1 MNLTTLLSERNKRLY
16 ALMNQNK
23 IFALRKIK
31 YQETIIINICDIE
44 LLGKEINKGDFV
56 IDISKNYF
64 LEEEIDEHEAII
76 LLKSSS
82 VLNLVGDRIVNLAL
96 KLRLAKENSV
106 KVIENIPF
114 LMVFSFV
121 GNY

>member
-1 MNLTTLLSERNKRLY
+1 MNED
-16 ALMNQNK
+16 K

-31 YQETIIINICDIE
+31 YHDTMMINICDID

-56 IDISKNYF
+56 IDISEDYF
-64 LEEEIDEHEAII
+64 LQEKIDEEEAII

-82 VLNLVGDRIVNLAL
+82 VLNLVGEKIVNLAL
-96 KLRLAKENSV
+96 KLKLAKENSV
-106 KVIENIPF
+106 KVIENTPF
-114 LMVFSFV
+114 LMVFSFL

>member
-1 MNLTTLLSERNKRLY
+1 
-16 ALMNQNK
+16 MNQNK

-31 YQETIIINICDIE
+31 YHDTLMINICDIE
-44 LLGKEINKGDFV
+44 LVGKEINKGDFV

-64 LEEEIDEHEAII
+64 LEEEIDEQEAITM
-76 LLKSSS
+76 LKTSS
-82 VLNLVGDRIVNLAL
+82 VLNLVGNRIVKLAL
-96 KLRLAKENSV
+96 ELRLAKENSV

-114 LMVFSFV
+114 LMIFSFV

>member
-1 MNLTTLLSERNKRLY
+1 MNED
-16 ALMNQNK
+16 K

-31 YQETIIINICDIE
+31 YQDTMMINICDID

-56 IDISKNYF
+56 IDISEDYF
-64 LEEEIDEHEAII
+64 LQEKIDEEEAII

-82 VLNLVGDRIVNLAL
+82 VLNLVGEKIVKLAL
-96 KLRLAKENSV
+96 KLKLAKENSV

>member
-1 MNLTTLLSERNKRLY
+1 
-16 ALMNQNK
+16 MNQDK

-31 YQETIIINICDIE
+31 YQETTMINICDID
-44 LLGKEINKGDFV
+44 LLGKEIDKGDFV
-56 IDISKNYF
+56 IDISKDYF
-64 LEEEIDEHEAII
+64 LEEEIDENEAII

-82 VLNLVGDRIVNLAL
+82 VLNLVGENIVKLAL
-96 KLRLAKENSV
+96 KLKLAKENSV
-106 KVIENIPF
+106 KEIENIPF

>member
-1 MNLTTLLSERNKRLY
+1 
-16 ALMNQNK
+16 MNQNK

-31 YQETIIINICDIE
+31 YQDTIMINICDIE
-44 LLGKEINKGDFV
+44 LVGKEINKGDFV

-64 LEEEIDEHEAII
+64 LEEEIDEQEAITM
-76 LLKSSS
+76 LKTSS
-82 VLNLVGDRIVNLAL
+82 VLNLVGNRIVKLAL
-96 KLRLAKENSV
+96 ELRLAKENSV

-114 LMVFSFV
+114 LMIFSFV

>member
-1 MNLTTLLSERNKRLY
+1 
-16 ALMNQNK
+16 MNQNK

-31 YQETIIINICDIE
+31 YQETIMINICDIE

-56 IDISKNYF
+56 IDISRSYF
-64 LEEEIDEHEAII
+64 LEEEINEQEAITM
-76 LLKSSS
+76 LKSSS
-82 VLNLVGDRIVNLAL
+82 VLNLVGHRIVRLAL
-96 KLRLAKENSV
+96 ELRLAKENSV

-114 LMVFSFV
+114 LMVFSFL

>member
-1 MNLTTLLSERNKRLY
+1 MKMNED
-16 ALMNQNK
+16 K

-31 YQETIIINICDIE
+31 YQGTMMINICDID

-56 IDISKNYF
+56 IDISEDYF
-64 LEEEIDEHEAII
+64 LQEKIDEEEAVI

-82 VLNLVGDRIVNLAL
+82 VLNLVGEKIVKLAL
-96 KLRLAKENSV
+96 KLKLAKENSV

>member
-1 MNLTTLLSERNKRLY
+1 MNLTTMLSERNKRGY
-16 ALMNQNK
+16 ALVNQNK
-23 IFALRKIK
+23 TFALRKIK
-31 YQETIIINICDIE
+31 YQETIMINICDIE
-44 LLGKEINKGDFV
+44 LLGKKINKGDFV

-64 LEEEIDEHEAII
+64 LEKEIDEEEAII

-82 VLNLVGDRIVNLAL
+82 VLNLVGDKIVNLAL
-96 KLRLAKENSV
+96 KLKLAKENSV

-114 LMVFSFV
+114 LMIFSFI

>member
-1 MNLTTLLSERNKRLY
+1 MNKS
-16 ALMNQNK
+16 K

-31 YQETIIINICDIE
+31 YQETTMINICDID

-56 IDISKNYF
+56 IDISKDYF
-64 LEEEIDEHEAII
+64 LEEEIDEKEAII

-82 VLNLVGDRIVNLAL
+82 VLNLVGEKIVNLAL
-96 KLRLAKENSV
+96 RLRLAKENSV
-106 KVIENIPF
+106 KTIENVPF

>member
-1 MNLTTLLSERNKRLY
+1 
-16 ALMNQNK
+16 MNQDK

-31 YQETIIINICDIE
+31 YQETTMINICDID
-44 LLGKEINKGDFV
+44 LLGKKIDKGDFI
-56 IDISKNYF
+56 IDISKDYF
-64 LEEEIDEHEAII
+64 LEEEIDEKEAII

-82 VLNLVGDRIVNLAL
+82 VLNLVGKKIVELAL
-96 KLRLAKENSV
+96 RLKLAKENSV
-106 KVIENIPF
+106 KEIENIPF

>member
-1 MNLTTLLSERNKRLY
+1 
-16 ALMNQNK
+16 MNQNK

-31 YQETIIINICDIE
+31 YQDTLMINICDIE
-44 LLGKEINKGDFV
+44 LVGKEINKGDFV

-64 LEEEIDEHEAII
+64 LEEEIDEQEAITM
-76 LLKSSS
+76 LKTSS
-82 VLNLVGDRIVNLAL
+82 VLNLVGNRIVKLAL
-96 KLRLAKENSV
+96 ELRLAKENSV

-114 LMVFSFV
+114 LMIFSFV

>member
-1 MNLTTLLSERNKRLY
+1 
-16 ALMNQNK
+16 MNQDK

-31 YQETIIINICDIE
+31 YQETTMINICDID
-44 LLGKEINKGDFV
+44 LVGKEIDRGDFV
-56 IDISKNYF
+56 IDISKDYF
-64 LEEEIDEHEAII
+64 LEHEIDEEQAII

-82 VLNLVGDRIVNLAL
+82 VLNLVGEKIVNLAL
-96 KLRLAKENSV
+96 RLRLAKGNSV

>member
-1 MNLTTLLSERNKRLY
+1 
-16 ALMNQNK
+16 MNQNK

-31 YQETIIINICDIE
+31 YQDTLMINICDIE
-44 LLGKEINKGDFV
+44 LVGKEINKGDFV

-64 LEEEIDEHEAII
+64 LEEEIDEQEAIAM
-76 LLKSSS
+76 LKTSS
-82 VLNLVGDRIVNLAL
+82 VLNLVGNRIVKLAL
-96 KLRLAKENSV
+96 ELRLAKENSV

-114 LMVFSFV
+114 LMIFSFV

>member
-1 MNLTTLLSERNKRLY
+1 MNLTTLLPERNKRLY

-31 YQETIIINICDIE
+31 YQETIMINICDIE

-56 IDISKNYF
+56 IDISTNYF

-114 LMVFSFV
+114 LMVYSFV

>member
-1 MNLTTLLSERNKRLY
+1 
-16 ALMNQNK
+16 MNQDK

-31 YQETIIINICDIE
+31 YQETTMINICDID
-44 LLGKEINKGDFV
+44 LLGKEIDKGDFI
-56 IDISKNYF
+56 IDISKDYF
-64 LEEEIDEHEAII
+64 LEEEIDEKEAII

-82 VLNLVGDRIVNLAL
+82 VLNLVGKKIVELAL
-96 KLRLAKENSV
+96 RLKLAKENSV

-114 LMVFSFV
+114 LMIFSFV

>member
-1 MNLTTLLSERNKRLY
+1 
-16 ALMNQNK
+16 MNQNK

-31 YQETIIINICDIE
+31 YQDTIMINICDIE
-44 LLGKEINKGDFV
+44 LVGKEINKGDFV

-64 LEEEIDEHEAII
+64 LEEKIDEQEAITM
-76 LLKSSS
+76 LKTSS
-82 VLNLVGDRIVNLAL
+82 VLNLVGNRIVKLAL
-96 KLRLAKENSV
+96 ELRLAKENSV

-114 LMVFSFV
+114 LMIFSFV

>member
-1 MNLTTLLSERNKRLY
+1 
-16 ALMNQNK
+16 MNQDK

-31 YQETIIINICDIE
+31 YQETTMINICDID
-44 LLGKEINKGDFV
+44 LLGKKIDKGDFI
-56 IDISKNYF
+56 IDISKDYF
-64 LEEEIDEHEAII
+64 LEEEIDEKEAII

-82 VLNLVGDRIVNLAL
+82 VLNLVGKKIVELAL
-96 KLRLAKENSV
+96 RLKLAKENSV

-114 LMVFSFV
+114 LMIFSFV

>member
-1 MNLTTLLSERNKRLY
+1 
-16 ALMNQNK
+16 MNQNK

-31 YQETIIINICDIE
+31 YQETIMINICDIE
-44 LLGKEINKGDFV
+44 LLGKEINKGDFI
-56 IDISKNYF
+56 IDISENYF
-64 LEEEIDEHEAII
+64 LDEEIDEHEAII

>member
-1 MNLTTLLSERNKRLY
+1 MNLTTLLPERNKRLY

-31 YQETIIINICDIE
+31 YQETIMINICDIE

-56 IDISKNYF
+56 IDLSRNYF

-114 LMVFSFV
+114 LMVYSFV

>member
-1 MNLTTLLSERNKRLY
+1 MNLSTMLSERNKRGY
-16 ALMNQNK
+16 ALVNQNK

-31 YQETIIINICDIE
+31 YQETIMINICDIE
-44 LLGKEINKGDFV
+44 LVGKEINKGDFV

-64 LEEEIDEHEAII
+64 LEEEIDEEEAII

-82 VLNLVGDRIVNLAL
+82 VLNLVGDKIVNLAL
-96 KLRLAKENSV
+96 KLKLAKENSV

-114 LMVFSFV
+114 LMVFRFV